1 METATI
7 GNVAHRR
14 KSAVWARAIVIRT
27 ANVRAALFVAWTTAE
42 TRTARRIRTP
52 TVAENR
58 QPQTRAM
65 AMAMPGLAAPHQGN
79 AMSGKVIVIVIPI
92 VKPALF
98 VALTTAEITTE
109 MPNERLIAVN
119 ILERVATHCVV

>member
-27 ANVRAALFVAWTTAE
+27 ANVRAASFAAWTTAE
-42 TRTARRIRTP
+42 ARTARRIRTP

-79 AMSGKVIVIVIPI
+79 AMSGKVIVIVILT
-92 VKPALF
+92 VKPASF

-109 MPNERLIAVN
+109 MPNKRLTAVN